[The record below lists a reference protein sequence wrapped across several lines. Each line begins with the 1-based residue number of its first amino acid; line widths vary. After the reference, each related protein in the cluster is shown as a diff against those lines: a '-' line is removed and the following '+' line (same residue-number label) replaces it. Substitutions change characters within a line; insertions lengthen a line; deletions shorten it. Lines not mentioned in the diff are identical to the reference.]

1 MPKGVY
7 QRSVAH
13 VSRLRQQMQEYH
25 ARIAANGGPSL
36 ATRAKMSHAV
46 RGRSKSPETRIKM
59 SLTRQEWYAQGGSV
73 AHTQAMAKRSRRK
86 QIACENCGVSIWR
99 QPSQL
104 RLRKRHFCSPACARA
119 ATPPLRG
126 AAHGSW
132 NGGPIAIACKQCG
145 SEFLIRKSGLGRRRY
160 CSRLCSAL
168 GRRVSGRSVMLRLH
182 HSVARRIREQLQRQ
196 SISKAGRRVE
206 TLIGYS
212 IHDLKRHLEHLFVP
226 GMSWENYGSAW
237 HIDHIR
243 PRASFRFVSLK
254 DPAFKS
260 CWALTNLQPLWAED
274 NIRKSSTFTVTTCE
288 EAA

>member
-25 ARIAANGGPSL
+25 ACVAANGGPSL
-36 ATRAKMSHAV
+36 ATRAKMSHAQ
-46 RGRSKSPETRIKM
+46 RGRSKSPETRMKI

-119 ATPPLRG
+119 ATLPLRG
-126 AAHGSW
+126 VAHGSW
-132 NGGPIAIACKQCG
+132 NGGPVAIACEQCG
-145 SEFLIRKSGLGRRRY
+145 SEFLIRKSERERRRY
-160 CSRLCSAL
+160 CSRRCSAL
-168 GRRVSGRSVMLRLH
+168 GRSVSGRVLMRRLH
-182 HSVARRIREQLQRQ
+182 NSVARRIREQLQRDRLG
-196 SISKAGRRVE
+196 KTGRRLE

-212 IHDLKRHLEHLFVP
+212 IHGLKTHLEQLFVS

-243 PRASFRFVSLK
+243 PRASFRFTSLE
-254 DPAFKS
+254 DQAFKA

-274 NIRKSSTFTVTTCE
+274 NIRKGSTYTVSACK